1 MQRGVCASRILCAV
15 PAPVRAAND
24 LPQGREP
31 ARRPNLLSLPG
42 GKALLGASKPRAA
55 LRWRDS
61 QGVTMSKLGLLVLV
75 AMFGLTGCAV
85 EFENPQAARELADL
99 AKPPGSVYTGWRV
112 YQDKCAG
119 CHGAEASGSV
129 SAPDL
134 LLRVRDLGP
143 QRFVSLV
150 LQRYDWGLPATQA
163 KPQTPAR
170 AALIEDILQRKD
182 APIAMPAWGDEPRVS
197 AHILDVYAYLS
208 ARSEGTQGL
217 GRPAP

>member
-1 MQRGVCASRILCAV
+1 
-15 PAPVRAAND
+15 
-24 LPQGREP
+24 
-31 ARRPNLLSLPG
+31 
-42 GKALLGASKPRAA
+42 
-55 LRWRDS
+55 
-61 QGVTMSKLGLLVLV
+61 MSKLWVLALVSSVWL
-75 AMFGLTGCAV
+75 AGCAV

-112 YQDKCAG
+112 YQDKCSG

-129 SAPDL
+129 NAPDL

-150 LQRYDWGLPATQA
+150 LQRYDWGLPAAQA
-163 KPQTPAR
+163 KAQTPSR
-170 AALIEDILQRKD
+170 EALIEDILQRKD

>member
-1 MQRGVCASRILCAV
+1 
-15 PAPVRAAND
+15 
-24 LPQGREP
+24 
-31 ARRPNLLSLPG
+31 
-42 GKALLGASKPRAA
+42 
-55 LRWRDS
+55 
-61 QGVTMSKLGLLVLV
+61 MSKLGVLALVSSVWL
-75 AMFGLTGCAV
+75 AGCAV

-112 YQDKCAG
+112 YQDKCSG

-129 SAPDL
+129 NAPDL
-134 LLRVRDLGP
+134 LLRVR
-143 QRFVSLV
+143 
-150 LQRYDWGLPATQA
+150 YDWGLPAAQA
-163 KPQTPAR
+163 KAQTPAR
-170 AALIEDILQRKD
+170 VALIEDILQRKD

>member
-1 MQRGVCASRILCAV
+1 
-15 PAPVRAAND
+15 
-24 LPQGREP
+24 
-31 ARRPNLLSLPG
+31 
-42 GKALLGASKPRAA
+42 
-55 LRWRDS
+55 
-61 QGVTMSKLGLLVLV
+61 MSKLWVWVLV
-75 AMFGLTGCAV
+75 AVFGLTGCAV
-85 EFENPQAARELADL
+85 EFENTQTAREIAEA

-129 SAPDL
+129 NAPDL
-134 LLRVRDLGP
+134 LLRVRGLGA

-150 LQRYDWGLPATQA
+150 LQRYDWGLPAAQA
-163 KPQTPAR
+163 KAQTPAR
-170 AALIEDILQRKD
+170 EALIEDILLRKE

-208 ARSEGTQGL
+208 ARSEGTQGV